1 MLVYRAAPMEWQG
14 WLTLAVVL
22 LTLYAMVKELAGPDL
37 ILMGGLFT
45 PAAFR
50 VLTPR
55 EAFEGFAN
63 PALATVGA
71 LFIVWAALIVVYLT
85 ALLLA
90 ELLHH
95 NAAVALIFPIAV
107 ETANLVGA
115 DPRGFVTAVA
125 LAGCCAFASPGTYQT
140 HLIVCGPGG
149 YRFTD
154 FVRVGAPRSTR
165 SAR

>member
-1 MLVYRAAPMEWQG
+1 MEWQG

-63 PALATVGA
+63 PALATVGS

-115 DPRGFVTAVA
+115 APSPRIRDG
-125 LAGCCAFASPGTYQT
+125 GGTRW
-140 HLIVCGPGG
+140 L
-149 YRFTD
+149 
-154 FVRVGAPRSTR
+154 VRVRFAGHRPDTSDRLRPGRLPVHRFRAGGRPRSTR